1 MEEFPR
7 RLEGSTTASLLAAAA
22 SGRLKDPEA
31 KMVSA
36 SQLRP
41 GMVVRYENNTY
52 RVVAAE
58 YHPGQGKMGGAT
70 HARLKNLSTGTFW
83 EHSFRS
89 ELKLEEVA
97 SDTRAM
103 DFLYRDGDHCYFMD
117 PDTYEQIAIPES
129 MVGPQ
134 AVFLLPEMRLNIDQV
149 EGKPVGVQF
158 PEMMEVRIADTAPPI
173 HQQDSTWKPARL
185 ENGMEIMV
193 PQFIKTGDLVRLDV
207 VNLKYMDRAK
217 GRTK

>member
-1 MEEFPR
+1 
-7 RLEGSTTASLLAAAA
+7 
-22 SGRLKDPEA
+22 
-31 KMVSA
+31 MVSA

-41 GMVVRYENNTY
+41 GMVVRYENHTY

-58 YHPGQGKMGGAT
+58 YHPGQGRMGGVT
-70 HARLKNLSTGTFW
+70 HARLKNLSTGTIW

-97 SDTRAM
+97 SDKRAM

-117 PDTYEQIAIPES
+117 PDTYEQIAIHES

-134 AVFLLPEMRLNIDQV
+134 AVFLLPEMRLNIDLV
-149 EGKPVGVQF
+149 EGSPVDVQF
-158 PEMMEVRIADTAPPI
+158 PEILEVRIAGTAPPV
-173 HQQDSTWKPARL
+173 HQQQDSTWKAARL

-193 PQFIKTGDLVRLDV
+193 PQFIKTGDVVRLDLA
-207 VNLKYMDRAK
+207 NLKYVDRAK
-217 GRTK
+217 GGAK

>member
-1 MEEFPR
+1 
-7 RLEGSTTASLLAAAA
+7 
-22 SGRLKDPEA
+22 
-31 KMVSA
+31 MVSA

-41 GMVVRYENNTY
+41 GMVVRYENQTY

-58 YHPGQGKMGGAT
+58 YHPGQGKMGGVS

-97 SDTRAM
+97 SDKRAM
-103 DFLYRDGDHCYFMD
+103 AFLYRDGGHYYFMD

-134 AVFLLPEMRLNIDQV
+134 AVFLLPEMRLNIDLV
-149 EGKPVGVQF
+149 EGTPVGVQF

-173 HQQDSTWKPARL
+173 HQQQDSTWKPARL

-193 PQFIKTGDLVRLDV
+193 PQFIKTGDVVRLDV
-207 VNLKYMDRAK
+207 ENVKYMDRAK
-217 GRTK
+217 GTTK